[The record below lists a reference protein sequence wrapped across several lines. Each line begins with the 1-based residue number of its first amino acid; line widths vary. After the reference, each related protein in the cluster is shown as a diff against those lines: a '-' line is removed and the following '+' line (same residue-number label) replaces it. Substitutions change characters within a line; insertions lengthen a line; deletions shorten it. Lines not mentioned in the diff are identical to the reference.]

1 MLIPCTLVV
10 NSSSAP
16 MKHPTWSFSSD
27 DLLSADSYF
36 LVQVND
42 TKRYNKAKA
51 DELFKKFDVLKSIEL
66 VHFQPFA
73 DTADAVAAI
82 TASQEGKITDRL
94 SQFLERAKDSAIA
107 VAEKNLAV
115 SLKDTIDGVI
125 HDDKTQELFRGIRE
139 HLPELL
145 ESSLSESDLKS
156 MQLGLSH
163 ALGRYKLKFSADKV
177 DTMVIQGIGLLDDLD
192 KEVNIYGMRVKE
204 WYGWHFPELQ
214 AIVSDNVAYSTLVTK
229 VGERR
234 GFQNADLTGVFDD
247 DDEAMISAVREAA
260 DVSMG
265 TDVTELEYVLVAVV
279 VAVDCNARIA

>member
-1 MLIPCTLVV
+1 
-10 NSSSAP
+10 
-16 MKHPTWSFSSD
+16 
-27 DLLSADSYF
+27 
-36 LVQVND
+36 
-42 TKRYNKAKA
+42 
-51 DELFKKFDVLKSIEL
+51 LFDKFDVRKSVEL
-66 VHFQPFA
+66 VNFEPFA
-73 DTADAVAAI
+73 DTADAVAAV

-94 SQFLERAKDSAIA
+94 SKFLEQAKDSSIA

-115 SLKDTIDGVI
+115 ALKETVDGVV

-139 HLPELL
+139 FLPELL
-145 ESSLSESDLKS
+145 ESTVSESDLKS

-192 KEVNIYGMRVKE
+192 KEVNIYAMRVKE

-214 AIVSDNVAYSTLVTK
+214 AVVPDNVAYSTLVTR

-234 GFQNADLTGVFDD
+234 GFQNADLTGIFDD
-247 DDEAMISAVREAA
+247 DDDAMIDAVREAA

-265 TDVTELEYVLVAVV
+265 TDVTELEYVWKST
-279 VAVDCNARIA
+279 